1 VWVARVQ
8 ALHTENMSSH
18 KRTHQALKTPVAI
31 LQYLQSVLCDQDYQD
46 LQECALQHDQ
56 HQQKTQQESKKAC
69 SQTFLYTQACAA
81 MFADL
86 HAVLVGHCEFVHT
99 LHRLLDVSRLIETMT
114 LDDAMVV
121 EEGGGKQQADRHKTA
136 VQRKTECFQRECA
149 EIALRFQKTLREDK
163 EKITNTN
170 SQLRFS
176 LQYKTLARVLHLA
189 RGSEESGMDALNGKD
204 RRTPD
209 SLVDGIVKNSNAY
222 AILQNQCMLG
232 AVLKYTER
240 SKKRLEGERN
250 KTRVGALGVHTT
262 ACIARLESDLVK
274 NATAMFQTTHSQ
286 NDMKLKIGS
295 TLGKIK
301 TENTLLQAELDS
313 VQAKIKLL
321 QK

>member
-1 VWVARVQ
+1 
-8 ALHTENMSSH
+8 MSSH

-31 LQYLQSVLCDQDYQD
+31 LQYLQSVLCDRDYQD
-46 LQECALQHDQ
+46 VQECAFEHDQ
-56 HQQKTQQESKKAC
+56 HLQKTQQECKKAC
-69 SQTFLYTQACAA
+69 SETFLYTKACAA
-81 MFADL
+81 MFAEL
-86 HAVLVGHCEFVHT
+86 HAVLMGHCEFVHT
-99 LHRLLDVSRLIETMT
+99 LHRLLDVSRLIEKTTMESIAQH
-114 LDDAMVV
+114 DAMVV
-121 EEGGGKQQADRHKTA
+121 DHEGGGKNQADYEKTA

-176 LQYKTLARVLHLA
+176 LQYKTFARVLHLA
-189 RGSEESGMDALNGKD
+189 RGNEESGTVSDNYIEGMNGKD

-222 AILQNQCMLG
+222 AILKNQCMLG

-240 SKKRLEGERN
+240 SKKRLECERN

-262 ACIARLESDLVK
+262 ACIARLESELIK
-274 NATAMFQTTHSQ
+274 NAMAMFQTTHSQ
-286 NDMKLKIGS
+286 NDMRVKICS

-313 VQAKIKLL
+313 VHAKIKQL

>member
-1 VWVARVQ
+1 
-8 ALHTENMSSH
+8 
-18 KRTHQALKTPVAI
+18 
-31 LQYLQSVLCDQDYQD
+31 
-46 LQECALQHDQ
+46 
-56 HQQKTQQESKKAC
+56 
-69 SQTFLYTQACAA
+69 
-81 MFADL
+81 
-86 HAVLVGHCEFVHT
+86 
-99 LHRLLDVSRLIETMT
+99 VSRLIEKTT
-114 LDDAMVV
+114 LESIAQHDAMVV
-121 EEGGGKQQADRHKTA
+121 DHEGGEKNQADCEKTA

-176 LQYKTLARVLHLA
+176 LQYKTFARVLHLA
-189 RGSEESGMDALNGKD
+189 RGNEESGTVSDNYIEGMNGKD

-222 AILQNQCMLG
+222 AILKNQCMLG

-240 SKKRLEGERN
+240 SKKRLECERN

-262 ACIARLESDLVK
+262 ACIARLESELIK
-274 NATAMFQTTHSQ
+274 NAMAMFQTTHSQ
-286 NDMKLKIGS
+286 NDMRVKICS

-313 VQAKIKLL
+313 VHAKIKQL